1 MWKNR
6 SKNGIKEIDMVRK
19 VEISHKTIIFSVFFL
34 LGLWLLFFVREI
46 ILQLFV
52 ALLLMTILQPLVM
65 LLTKIKIPRAVSV
78 LVTYIFVLGLLSGV
92 VALIAPAL
100 AAQTTNFVNA
110 LPSYLN
116 NIGVNSMMSGDIA
129 KGLISQLGGIPGE
142 ILNFTVS
149 VLSNV
154 VAVVTVLVFAFYMLL
169 THDKLKDQIGFLFG
183 ETKSQQISRLIVA
196 WENKLGKWA
205 RGQLLLMFAV
215 GLATYIGLILIGI
228 PFALPLAILAGLLEI
243 IPILGPIVAAIPAVI
258 IGFGISP
265 IVGIGAVANAFL
277 IQQLENYVLVPRI
290 MGKTVGISPLVVL
303 IAVTIGAKLLG
314 IVGVIISVPFVLTLQ
329 VLINEFLA
337 AKE

>member
-1 MWKNR
+1 MP
-6 SKNGIKEIDMVRK
+6 RK
-19 VEISHKTIIFSVFFL
+19 VEISHKTIIFAVFFL
-34 LGLWLLFFVREI
+34 LGLWLLYFVRDI

-52 ALLLMTILQPLVM
+52 ALLLMTILEPIVA
-65 LLTKIKIPRAVSV
+65 LLTKIRIPRAISV
-78 LVTYIFVLGLLSGV
+78 LITYIFVLGVLGGM
-92 VALIAPAL
+92 VALIAPTL
-100 AAQTTNFVNA
+100 AAQTTNFVNT

-116 NIGVNSMMSGDIA
+116 NIGISSVISGDLA
-129 KGLISQLGGIPGE
+129 KGLLSQLGGIPGE

-149 VLSNV
+149 VFSNV

-169 THDKLKDQIGFLFG
+169 THDKLKDQVGFLFG
-183 ETKSQQISRLIVA
+183 ESKSQQIGRVVLA

-215 GLATYIGLILIGI
+215 GLGTYIGLVLIGI

-265 IVGIGAVANAFL
+265 VIGLAVTAASFL
-277 IQQLENYVLVPRI
+277 VHQLEGYVLVPKI
-290 MGKTVGISPLVVL
+290 MEKSVGVSPLL
-303 IAVTIGAKLLG
+303 ILVSIAIGAKLLG
-314 IVGVIISVPFVLTLQ
+314 VMGVIISVPLVITIQ
-329 VLINEFLA
+329 VLIKEYLI

>member
-1 MWKNR
+1 
-6 SKNGIKEIDMVRK
+6 MVRK
-19 VEISHKTIIFSVFFL
+19 VEISHKTIIFAVFFL

-52 ALLLMTILQPLVM
+52 ALLLMTILQPLVT
-65 LLTKIKIPRAVSV
+65 LLAKIKIPRAISV
-78 LVTYIFVLGLLSGV
+78 IISYVLVLGLLGGM
-92 VALIAPAL
+92 VALIAPTL
-100 AAQTTNFVNA
+100 AQQTTNFVIA

-116 NIGVNSMMSGDIA
+116 NIGISSVMSGDLA
-129 KGLISQLGGIPGE
+129 KGLLSQLGGIPGE

-149 VLSNV
+149 VFSNV

-169 THDKLKDQIGFLFG
+169 THDKLKDQAGILFG
-183 ETKSQQISRLIVA
+183 ESKSQQIGRVIIA
-196 WENKLGKWA
+196 WENRLGKWA

-215 GLATYIGLILIGI
+215 GLATYIGLVLIGI

-265 IVGIGAVANAFL
+265 IVGIGATANAFL
-277 IQQLENYVLVPRI
+277 IQQLENYVLVPKI
-290 MGKTVGISPLVVL
+290 MGKTIGISPLVIL

-329 VLINEFLA
+329 VLINEYLV

>member
-1 MWKNR
+1 MP
-6 SKNGIKEIDMVRK
+6 RK
-19 VEISHKTIIFSVFFL
+19 VEISHKTIIFAVFFL
-34 LGLWLLFFVREI
+34 LGLWLLYFVRDI

-52 ALLLMTILQPLVM
+52 ALLLMTILEPIVA
-65 LLTKIKIPRAVSV
+65 LLTKIRIPRAISV
-78 LVTYIFVLGLLSGV
+78 LITYIFVLGVLGGM
-92 VALIAPAL
+92 VALIAPTL
-100 AAQTTNFVNA
+100 AAQTTNFVNT

-116 NIGVNSMMSGDIA
+116 NIGISSVISGDLA
-129 KGLISQLGGIPGE
+129 KGLLSQLGGIPGE

-149 VLSNV
+149 VFSNV

-169 THDKLKDQIGFLFG
+169 THDKLKDQVGFLFG
-183 ETKSQQISRLIVA
+183 ESKSQQIGRVVLA

-215 GLATYIGLILIGI
+215 GLGTYIGLVLIGI

-265 IVGIGAVANAFL
+265 VIGFAVTAASFL
-277 IQQLENYVLVPRI
+277 VHQLEGYVLVPKI
-290 MGKTVGISPLVVL
+290 MEKSVGVSPLL
-303 IAVTIGAKLLG
+303 ILVSIAIGAKLLG
-314 IVGVIISVPFVLTLQ
+314 IMGVIISVPFVITLQ
-329 VLINEFLA
+329 VLIKEYLI

>member
-1 MWKNR
+1 MP
-6 SKNGIKEIDMVRK
+6 RK
-19 VEISHKTIIFSVFFL
+19 VEISHKTIIFAVFFL

-52 ALLLMTILQPLVM
+52 ALLLMTILEPIVV
-65 LLTKIKIPRAVSV
+65 LLTRIKIPRAISV
-78 LVTYIFVLGLLSGV
+78 LITYILVLGVLGGL
-92 VALIAPAL
+92 VALIAPTL
-100 AAQTTNFVNA
+100 AQQTTNFVNA

-116 NIGVNSMMSGDIA
+116 NIGINSTIGGNLSQ
-129 KGLISQLGGIPGE
+129 GLLSQLGGIPGE

-149 VLSNV
+149 VFSNV

-169 THDKLKDQIGFLFG
+169 THDKLQGQAGFLFG
-183 ETKSQQISRLIVA
+183 ESKQQRIGRLIIA

-215 GLATYIGLILIGI
+215 GLGTYIGLFLIGI

-265 IVGIGAVANAFL
+265 VIGLAATAASFL
-277 IQQLENYVLVPRI
+277 VHQLEGYVLVPKI
-290 MGKTVGISPLVVL
+290 MEKSVGVSPLLVL
-303 IAVTIGAKLLG
+303 ISIAIGAKLLG
-314 IVGVIISVPFVLTLQ
+314 IMGVIISVPFVITLQ
-329 VLINEFLA
+329 VLIKDYLTE
-337 AKE
+337 KE